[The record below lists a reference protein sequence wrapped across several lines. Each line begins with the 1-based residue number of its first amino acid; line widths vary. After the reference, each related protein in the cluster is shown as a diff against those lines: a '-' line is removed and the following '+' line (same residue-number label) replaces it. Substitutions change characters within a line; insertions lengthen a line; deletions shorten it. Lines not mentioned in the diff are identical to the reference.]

1 MKKSVRKKKTKMKTI
16 NVCFESTSNRKAKE
30 LSRYEVK
37 LSDILKTSVNC
48 KYAMP
53 IFVIDGG
60 LYACKMP
67 IDLLFNRI
75 AFGKANNKFL
85 SPLGKN
91 QVKTHIASGEL
102 EKIGETAD
110 LDYYIENPRYK
121 TKSGKLAISNYGQ
134 AVEYYLAKKYHAK
147 FDHYGK
153 MTEGEF
159 RGCEVKLFN
168 FDKTTGTPSAT
179 CESTKTILM
188 LAEELGL

>member
-1 MKKSVRKKKTKMKTI
+1 MKTL

-37 LSDILKTSVNC
+37 LSDILKTSVSC
-48 KYAMP
+48 KFALP
-53 IFVIDGG
+53 VFVIDGG

-67 IDLLFNRI
+67 IELLFSRI

-91 QVKTHIASGEL
+91 QVKAFIASGDL
-102 EKIGETAD
+102 EKIGVTAD

-147 FDHYGK
+147 FNHYGK
-153 MTEGEF
+153 MIEGEF
-159 RGCEVKLFN
+159 KGCEVKLFN